1 MPSSPPIFSRAVHV
15 QAMQLPVI
23 TWLTIALVLLAPSA
37 ATRDSIRGA
46 SVKDSKP
53 PLLLP
58 KPLPNEPDS
67 SSNSTCPDAW
77 YLKGQDTRDCVC
89 GLVQGCG
96 IRGPQVGD
104 APS

>member
-1 MPSSPPIFSRAVHV
+1 
-15 QAMQLPVI
+15 
-23 TWLTIALVLLAPSA
+23 
-37 ATRDSIRGA
+37 
-46 SVKDSKP
+46 
-53 PLLLP
+53 
-58 KPLPNEPDS
+58 LPNEPDS